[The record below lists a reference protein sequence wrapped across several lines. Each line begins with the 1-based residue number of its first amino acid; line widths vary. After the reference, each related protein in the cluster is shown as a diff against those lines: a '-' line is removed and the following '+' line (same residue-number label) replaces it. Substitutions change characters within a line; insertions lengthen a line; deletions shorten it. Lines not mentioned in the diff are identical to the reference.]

1 LRITG
6 GHMEEMPHNF
16 NTDKFFLGMAGI
28 SPEYGLT
35 DYNPKEIQVRRQV
48 TRCAKKVIVLAD
60 HTTLRR
66 VTP

>member
-16 NTDKFFLGMAGI
+16 NTDKLFLVMADI
-28 SPEYGLT
+28 SLEYGPT